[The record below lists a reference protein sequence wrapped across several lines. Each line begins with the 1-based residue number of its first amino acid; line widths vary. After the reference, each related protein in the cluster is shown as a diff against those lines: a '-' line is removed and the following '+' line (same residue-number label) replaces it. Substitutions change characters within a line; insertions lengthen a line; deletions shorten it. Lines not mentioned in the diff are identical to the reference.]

1 MRQHQS
7 LLRAQQVNIARRFGL
22 EAAQAASSDDKI
34 AVAADQLKPSAPS
47 RLTSAAAEDEWV
59 IVGNCWG
66 TTVLP
71 RSELKEFQ
79 RGNRDFIAWGV
90 GISALIFLAAMLFG

>member
-1 MRQHQS
+1 MRQHQP

-22 EAAQAASSDDKI
+22 KAAPSASSDDKI

-59 IVGNCWG
+59 IVGSCWG
-66 TTVLP
+66 TTVVP
-71 RSELKEFQ
+71 RSELIEFQ
-79 RGNRDFIAWGV
+79 RGNRDFIAWGL
-90 GISALIFLAAMLFG
+90 GISALLILALVLFG